1 MTSPKL
7 VYFDTDPGIDD
18 AVALAYLCATPS
30 VKLVGIGSIF
40 GNTSSSQAAQNA
52 LNWIEIMGQPDIPV
66 AMGAQH
72 PSHGDFHGGTTWIHG
87 EVGTGAIELPKAK
100 AQLDPRS
107 AAELLVDLANEY
119 AGELEIITV
128 GPLTNISQALEIDP
142 ELPSKIKHVTIMGG
156 TAMHPGNISPVT
168 EANVGKDAEASA
180 VVFNAQWPIT
190 LVGMDVTMAN
200 NFYDSHRERLYSSG
214 SKSAKRIADVLDF
227 YFNFH
232 LEIFGERRSAT
243 HDPLAAA
250 IGAGDIIPEL
260 APVVNVVVDD
270 SNGPG
275 RGQTICDLRGMYV
288 GYPDQDGAHCSVV
301 LKVPANSPERIIDMI
316 TTLP

>member
-7 VYFDTDPGIDD
+7 VYFDTDPGVDD
-18 AVALAYLCATPS
+18 AVALAYLCATPA

-52 LNWIEIMGQPDIPV
+52 LNWIEIMGQPNIPV
-66 AMGAQH
+66 AMGAEH
-72 PSHGDFHGGTTWIHG
+72 PSHGEFHGGTTWIHG
-87 EVGTGAIELPKAK
+87 ELGTGAIELPQAK

-128 GPLTNISQALEIDP
+128 GPLTNIAQALDIDP

-156 TAMHPGNISPVT
+156 ATMHPGNISPVT
-168 EANVGKDAEASA
+168 EANIGKDAEASA
-180 VVFNAQWPIT
+180 IVFNAPWPIT
-190 LVGMDVTMAN
+190 MVGLDATMVN

-214 SKSAKRIADVLDF
+214 SKSAKGIADVLDF

-250 IGAGDIIPEL
+250 IGAGDIVPEL

-288 GYPDQDGAHCSVV
+288 DYPDQDGAHCAVV
-301 LKVPANSPERIIDMI
+301 LKVPADSPERIIDMI